1 MKILI
6 ITDSHGNMNK
16 IYDIITQENPTLVIW
31 TGDHS
36 WDGEECSFAF
46 PEIKF
51 SIVRGNCDVFD
62 RKFNDNEIL
71 DVEGVKIL
79 ITHGHLYNVKQN
91 LFTLEAV
98 AGKYK
103 VDAVCF
109 GHTHIPYLNRKNGIE
124 YFNPG
129 ALKDNRYG
137 VLLIE
142 NKELTFNY
150 KEIKQ

>member
-6 ITDSHGNMNK
+6 ITDSHGNTNK
-16 IYDIITQENPTLVIW
+16 IYDIISQESPNIIIW
-31 TGDHS
+31 TGDYS

-46 PEIKF
+46 PDIKF
-51 SIVRGNCDVFD
+51 YIVRGNCDIFD
-62 RKFNDNEIL
+62 RKFNDNEIF
-71 DVEGVKIL
+71 DIDGIKIF
-79 ITHGHLYNVKQN
+79 ITHGHLYNVKKEMY
-91 LFTLEAV
+91 TLEAI
-98 AGKYK
+98 AEKYD

-109 GHTHIPYLNRKNGIE
+109 GHTHIPYYEEKNGIK

-142 NKELTFNY
+142 NKELIFSY
-150 KEIKQ
+150 KEIK

>member
-6 ITDSHGNMNK
+6 ITDSHGNTNK
-16 IYDIITQENPTLVIW
+16 IYDIISQESPNIIIW

-46 PEIKF
+46 PDIKF
-51 SIVRGNCDVFD
+51 YIVRGNCDIFD
-62 RKFNDNEIL
+62 RKFNDNEIF
-71 DVEGVKIL
+71 DIDGIKIF
-79 ITHGHLYNVKQN
+79 ITHGHLYNVKKEMY
-91 LFTLEAV
+91 TLEAI
-98 AGKYK
+98 AEKYD

-109 GHTHIPYLNRKNGIE
+109 GHTHIPYYEEKNGIK

-137 VLLIE
+137 VLLTE
-142 NKELTFNY
+142 NKKLNFSY
-150 KEIKQ
+150 KEIK

>member
-6 ITDSHGNMNK
+6 ITDSHGNTNK
-16 IYDIITQENPTLVIW
+16 IYDIISQENPNIVIW

-46 PEIKF
+46 PDIKF
-51 SIVRGNCDVFD
+51 YIVRGNCDIFD
-62 RKFNDNEIL
+62 RKFNDDEIL
-71 DVEGVKIL
+71 DIDGIKIF
-79 ITHGHLYNVKQN
+79 ITHGHLYNVKKEMY
-91 LFTLEAV
+91 TLEAI
-98 AGKYK
+98 AEKYS

-109 GHTHIPYLNRKNGIE
+109 GHTHIPYYTERNGIK

-142 NKELTFNY
+142 NKELIFSY
-150 KEIKQ
+150 KEIK

>member
-6 ITDSHGNMNK
+6 ITDSHGNTNK
-16 IYDIITQENPTLVIW
+16 IYDIISQESPNIIIW

-46 PEIKF
+46 PDIKF
-51 SIVRGNCDVFD
+51 YIVRGNCDIFD
-62 RKFNDNEIL
+62 RKFNDNEIF
-71 DVEGVKIL
+71 DIDGIKIF
-79 ITHGHLYNVKQN
+79 ITHGHRYNGKKEMY
-91 LFTLEAV
+91 TLEAI
-98 AGKYK
+98 AEKYD

-109 GHTHIPYLNRKNGIE
+109 GHTHIPYYEEKNGIK

-142 NKELTFNY
+142 NKELIFSY
-150 KEIKQ
+150 KEIK

>member
-6 ITDSHGNMNK
+6 ITDSHGNTNK
-16 IYDIITQENPTLVIW
+16 IYDIISQESPNIIMC

-46 PEIKF
+46 PDIKF
-51 SIVRGNCDVFD
+51 YIVRGNCDIFD
-62 RKFNDNEIL
+62 RKFNDNEIF
-71 DVEGVKIL
+71 DIDGIKIF
-79 ITHGHLYNVKQN
+79 ITHGHLYNVKKEMY
-91 LFTLEAV
+91 TLEAI
-98 AGKYK
+98 AEKYD

-109 GHTHIPYLNRKNGIE
+109 GHTHIPYYEEKNGIK

-142 NKELTFNY
+142 NKELIFSY
-150 KEIKQ
+150 KEIK

>member
-6 ITDSHGNMNK
+6 ITDSHGNTNK
-16 IYDIITQENPTLVIW
+16 IYDIISQESPNIIIW

-46 PEIKF
+46 PDKKF
-51 SIVRGNCDVFD
+51 YIVRGNCDIFD

-71 DVEGVKIL
+71 DIDGIKIF
-79 ITHGHLYNVKQN
+79 ITHGHLYNVKKEMY
-91 LFTLEAV
+91 TLEAI
-98 AGKYK
+98 AEKYD

-109 GHTHIPYLNRKNGIE
+109 GHTHIPYYEEKNGIK

-142 NKELTFNY
+142 NKELIFSY
-150 KEIKQ
+150 KEIK

>member
-6 ITDSHGNMNK
+6 VTDSHGNTNK
-16 IYDIITQENPTLVIW
+16 IYDIISQESPNIIIW

-46 PEIKF
+46 PDIKF
-51 SIVRGNCDVFD
+51 YIVRGNCDIFD

-71 DVEGVKIL
+71 DIDGIKIF
-79 ITHGHLYNVKQN
+79 ITHGHLYNVKKEMY
-91 LFTLEAV
+91 TLEAI
-98 AGKYK
+98 AERYY

-109 GHTHIPYLNRKNGIE
+109 GHTHIPYYEEKNGIK

-142 NKELTFNY
+142 NKKLNFSY
-150 KEIKQ
+150 KEIK

>member
-6 ITDSHGNMNK
+6 ITDSHGNMGK
-16 IYDIITQENPTLVIW
+16 IYDIIEEEKPNGIIW

-46 PEIKF
+46 PDIQF
-51 SIVRGNCDVFD
+51 YIVRGNCDVFD

-71 DVEGVKIL
+71 DINGIKIF
-79 ITHGHLYNVKQN
+79 ITHGHLYNVKKD
-91 LFTLEAV
+91 LFALEAM
-98 AGKYK
+98 AEKYK

-109 GHTHIPYLNRKNGIE
+109 GHTHIPYYSEKNGIK

-137 VLLIE
+137 VLIIR
-142 NKELTFNY
+142 NKELTFKY
-150 KEIKQ
+150 KEIK

>member
-6 ITDSHGNMNK
+6 VTDSHGNTNK
-16 IYDIITQENPTLVIW
+16 IYDIISQESPNIIIW

-46 PEIKF
+46 PDIKF
-51 SIVRGNCDVFD
+51 YIVRGNCDIFD

-71 DVEGVKIL
+71 DIDGIKIF
-79 ITHGHLYNVKQN
+79 ITHGHLYNVKKEMY
-91 LFTLEAV
+91 TLEAI
-98 AGKYK
+98 AERYD

-109 GHTHIPYLNRKNGIE
+109 GHTHIPHYEEKNGIK

-142 NKELTFNY
+142 NKKLNFSY
-150 KEIKQ
+150 KEIK

>member
-6 ITDSHGNMNK
+6 ITDSHGNMGK
-16 IYDIITQENPTLVIW
+16 IYDIIAQENPTIVIW

-46 PEIKF
+46 PDIKF
-51 SIVRGNCDVFD
+51 YIVRGNCDIFD

-71 DVEGVKIL
+71 DIEGVKIF

-91 LFTLEAV
+91 LFTLEAE
-98 AGKYK
+98 AEKYK

-109 GHTHIPYLNRKNGIE
+109 GHTHIPYLNIKNGIT

-137 VLLIE
+137 VMLIK

-150 KEIKQ
+150 KDIK